1 MERILK
7 RIRQQDG
14 VTGVIVVNH
23 ENIAIRSTL
32 DQSQTQTYIK
42 ASSDMLQMSYK
53 VVREADP
60 TNDLRFVRIR
70 TKKNELLIAPENDYR
85 VIVIQEDPETWSG

>member
-7 RIRQQDG
+7 RIRQQNG

-85 VIVIQEDPETWSG
+85 VIVIQEDPET

>member
-85 VIVIQEDPETWSG
+85 VIVIQEDPET

>member
-14 VTGVIVVNH
+14 VIGVIVVNH

-42 ASSDMLQMSYK
+42 ASSDMLQMSYN

-85 VIVIQEDPETWSG
+85 VIVIQEDPET

>member
-7 RIRQQDG
+7 RIRQQNG

-42 ASSDMLQMSYK
+42 ASSDMLQMSYNA
-53 VVREADP
+53 VREADP

-85 VIVIQEDPETWSG
+85 VIVIQEDPET